1 MISIAGFF
9 TPSGS
14 PTGKVFN
21 FCTNKD
27 YIMMTKEQEAK
38 LKALQ
43 SETAMYNALAEQM
56 KKMSEEMEREFQET
70 KAETVRLKLKIEAKE
85 RENAFLKEYLRNE
98 VQRLK
103 NRS

>member
-1 MISIAGFF
+1 MI
-9 TPSGS
+9 
-14 PTGKVFN
+14 
-21 FCTNKD
+21 
-27 YIMMTKEQEAK
+27 TKEQEAK

-43 SETAMYNALAEQM
+43 SETAMYNEIAEQM
-56 KKMSEEMEREFQET
+56 KKMREEIEREFQET
-70 KAETVRLKLKIEAKE
+70 KAETDRLKLIIEAKE

>member
-1 MISIAGFF
+1 MI
-9 TPSGS
+9 
-14 PTGKVFN
+14 
-21 FCTNKD
+21 
-27 YIMMTKEQEAK
+27 TKEQEAK

-43 SETAMYNALAEQM
+43 SETAMYNAITEQM

-70 KAETVRLKLKIEAKE
+70 KAETDRLKLKIEAKE